1 LRRDSQLALKEA
13 VQGPDFAR
21 AQTLKT
27 NTHATRL
34 AGATGFNPAHFAGD
48 LDGLGLGWD
57 LETDLQPSLEWK
69 GLFGF
74 HEETTQGNVY
84 RGGGTLLVA
93 CDDLDV

>member
-1 LRRDSQLALKEA
+1 LRRDSLALEEA

-34 AGATGFNPAHFAGD
+34 AGATGFNPAYFAGD

-69 GLFGF
+69 GLFRF
-74 HEETTQGNVY
+74 HEEATQGNVH
-84 RGGGTLLVA
+84 RGGGAFLVA